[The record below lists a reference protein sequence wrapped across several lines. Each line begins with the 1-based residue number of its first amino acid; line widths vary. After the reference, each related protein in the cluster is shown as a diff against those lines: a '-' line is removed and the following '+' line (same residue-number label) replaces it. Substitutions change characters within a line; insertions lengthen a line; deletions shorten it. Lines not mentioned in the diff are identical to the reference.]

1 MKFKGILFDLDG
13 VLVHTD
19 KLHYRA
25 WKKIADECGILFNEE
40 INNLLRGVSRMESLE
55 IILRNYHGLALST
68 EEKEALAEEKN
79 NYYKEELKSMTPD
92 DVTVEV
98 RETLAALKAA
108 GIKIAIGSS
117 SKNTKFILKRVGLD
131 DVFDAVS
138 DGTNIT
144 KSKPD
149 PEVFLKAAEYIAL
162 APEDCLVVEDAV
174 AGIEAAKRGGMKA
187 AGIGDA
193 AFCEKTDYPI
203 TTFADLKDIAL

>member
-1 MKFKGILFDLDG
+1 
-13 VLVHTD
+13 
-19 KLHYRA
+19 
-25 WKKIADECGILFNEE
+25 
-40 INNLLRGVSRMESLE
+40 
-55 IILRNYHGLALST
+55 
-68 EEKEALAEEKN
+68 
-79 NYYKEELKSMTPD
+79 MTPD

-149 PEVFLKAAEYIAL
+149 PEVF
-162 APEDCLVVEDAV
+162 
-174 AGIEAAKRGGMKA
+174 
-187 AGIGDA
+187 
-193 AFCEKTDYPI
+193 
-203 TTFADLKDIAL
+203 

>member
-19 KLHYRA
+19 ELHYRA
-25 WKKIADECGILFNEE
+25 WKKMADSHGIFFNKN
-40 INNLLRGVSRMESLE
+40 INNQLRGVSRMESLD
-55 IILRNYHGLALST
+55 IILRNYHGPSL
-68 EEKEALAEEKN
+68 
-79 NYYKEELKSMTPD
+79 SMTPD
-92 DVTVEV
+92 DVTAEV
-98 RETLAALKAA
+98 RETLSALKAA
-108 GIKIAIGSS
+108 GIRVAVASS
-117 SKNTKFILKRVGLD
+117 SKNTKFILKQVGLD

-138 DGTNIT
+138 DGTNIK

-162 APEDCLVVEDAV
+162 KPQDCLVVEDAV

-193 AFCEKTDYPI
+193 AFYEKTDYSI
-203 TTFADLKDIAL
+203 STFADLRHIVL